1 MTNLPQEICLKFKE
15 ARQAKGYNQSALA
28 QMVGCKQSAISM
40 FEAGMTTKLS
50 DETVKKIAE
59 VLGVSLESA
68 PAGSQES
75 LSDRFQRAS
84 AATVHGYCPNCG
96 CPSNLPYVVNGNLF
110 YRPLR
115 QVSSPTGGVRCT
127 QCGEV
132 LEMKCPSCGASLNEG
147 ACCAVCGNAY
157 VTPAVPDG
165 IDIVSYAR
173 LRREELERF
182 HGLAE
187 RGIK

>member
-50 DETVKKIAE
+50 DETVKKMAE

-68 PAGSQES
+68 PAVSQES
-75 LSDRFQRAS
+75 LSDQVQRTS

-132 LEMKCPSCGASLNEG
+132 LEMKGPSCGASLNEG

-157 VTPAVPDG
+157 VTPTLLEGTDLTTYV
-165 IDIVSYAR
+165 R
-173 LRREELERF
+173 MRNEELERF
-182 HGLAE
+182 ISLF
-187 RGIK
+187 KT